1 MTAGAAGDPAP
12 AGTRAASQDSSWA
25 ALGRSILEEVAAVVR
40 ERLRLLALEGQ
51 QFFLVAGQLLTLGV
65 IAAVFVL
72 TAWFVLVGG
81 ILAWMVQ
88 LGMPWI
94 AVIAA
99 GVVVNLAGAFLIW
112 LAMRRLLSLMMFPAT
127 IRRMQFARQAA
138 PTAAASDAAALS
150 QETEAT
156 RKSGEQAAALADHA
170 SQAVP

>member
-1 MTAGAAGDPAP
+1 MTVGAAGDPAP
-12 AGTRAASQDSSWA
+12 VGARAAGQDSSWA

-40 ERLRLLALEGQ
+40 ERLHLLALEGQ

-81 ILAWMVQ
+81 ILAWMLQ

-99 GVVVNLAGAFLIW
+99 GVVVNLAAAFLVW

-138 PTAAASDAAALS
+138 PAAAASDAAALS
-150 QETEAT
+150 QETEAART
-156 RKSGEQAAALADHA
+156 SGERAAAAADHS